1 MKNIKILFSDP
12 RHETVGTHSSYIPI
26 NIAYIAAYLKHN
38 IKNFNVEIELTTT
51 AKEVFHLL
59 ENWKP
64 DVIGISNYVW
74 NSGLSNAIC
83 RYAKKLNS
91 NTLTILG
98 GPEFPAGTGAR
109 TIENTPKDQTYD
121 KSFK

>member
-1 MKNIKILFSDP
+1 MKNIKVLLTDP
-12 RHETVGTHSSYIPI
+12 RHDTVSVHSSFIPI
-26 NIAYIAAYLKHN
+26 NIGYIAAFLKHK
-38 IKNFNVEIELTTT
+38 IKNFNIQIELTTNT
-51 AKEVFHLL
+51 KETFDLL
-59 ENWKP
+59 DNWKP

-83 RYAKKLNS
+83 KYAKKLNP

-109 TIENTPKDQTYD
+109 TIENSPKD
-121 KSFK
+121 